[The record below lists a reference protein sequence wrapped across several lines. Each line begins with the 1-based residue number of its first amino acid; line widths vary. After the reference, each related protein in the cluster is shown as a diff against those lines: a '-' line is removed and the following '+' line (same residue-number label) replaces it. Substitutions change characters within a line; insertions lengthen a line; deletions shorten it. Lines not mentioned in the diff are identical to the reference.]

1 MAHVNLQ
8 SDMITL
14 NASYS
19 TRCSRSEEPSIC
31 MDKSSIL
38 GNGSTAKSEAFTEN
52 ASYTPNIKKQE
63 IPSYLDIQS
72 NHMDAFEH
80 WSRGTTPCWGIHLKI
95 VTRKHLIHRCDR
107 SLVSEI
113 SKSPRISCFRLYDLY
128 VNMISLFWRCSILP
142 FVPSNYYFET

>member
-38 GNGSTAKSEAFTEN
+38 GNGSTAKSEAFTVILIYVSHSSIYSQTIWMLSSIGAEVLLRV
-52 ASYTPNIKKQE
+52 E
-63 IPSYLDIQS
+63 
-72 NHMDAFEH
+72 AF
-80 WSRGTTPCWGIHLKI
+80 I
-95 VTRKHLIHRCDR
+95 
-107 SLVSEI
+107 
-113 SKSPRISCFRLYDLY
+113 
-128 VNMISLFWRCSILP
+128 
-142 FVPSNYYFET
+142 